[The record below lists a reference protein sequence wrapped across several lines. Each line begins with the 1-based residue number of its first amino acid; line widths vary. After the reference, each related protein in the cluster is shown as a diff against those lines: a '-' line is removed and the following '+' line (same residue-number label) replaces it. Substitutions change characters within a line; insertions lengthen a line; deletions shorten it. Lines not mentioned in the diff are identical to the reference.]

1 MRSTLTGLAF
11 SICVVGVAGCTP
23 QPSPTSF
30 SRSEA
35 MTPQEVQ
42 FGQVTGV
49 RNVEI
54 RPGQTRL
61 GAVTGATLGAIGGS
75 QIGGD
80 TASNVAAG
88 VGGAVVGGAIGSAI
102 QGSQTQR
109 AIEVTVTLEDTG
121 QAVAVVQP
129 GDIRDFRMG
138 DRVRV
143 VGSAENTRVVR

>member
-1 MRSTLTGLAF
+1 MRSSLTVLAF